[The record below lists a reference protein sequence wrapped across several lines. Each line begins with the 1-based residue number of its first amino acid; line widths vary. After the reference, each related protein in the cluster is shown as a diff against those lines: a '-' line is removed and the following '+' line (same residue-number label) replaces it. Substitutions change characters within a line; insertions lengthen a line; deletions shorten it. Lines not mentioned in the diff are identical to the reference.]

1 MDALAKIEISFA
13 ALRDR
18 LYVERIEETCK
29 ESAMILDGT
38 HPELIFLT
46 NLIEAR
52 KRRRLEVIEA
62 QFEEQER
69 QFSRVAKSD
78 EQAIWSTWRVS
89 TKANAQIYSFGALTQ
104 VILYSGWHGRVAPR
118 HDG

>member
-18 LYVERIEETCK
+18 LYVERIEETCR

-52 KRRRLEVIEA
+52 RRRRMEVIEA

-89 TKANAQIYSFGALTQ
+89 PACGVKVF
-104 VILYSGWHGRVAPR
+104 
-118 HDG
+118 